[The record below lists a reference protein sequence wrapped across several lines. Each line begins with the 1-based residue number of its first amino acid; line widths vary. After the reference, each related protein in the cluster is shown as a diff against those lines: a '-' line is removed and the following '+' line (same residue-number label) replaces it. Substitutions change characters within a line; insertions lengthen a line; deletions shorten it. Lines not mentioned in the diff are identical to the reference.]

1 MSSEN
6 CSSDFLLILRTPNLF
21 SVFIHIAILQL
32 LCSSLDIKFT
42 RPACEGEA
50 NVARYEGIQH
60 NGSYTAQT
68 LRYSPRLD
76 RTCTPRWSSSTETRN
91 EIRND
96 PKGTQLGRARAV
108 TLAVDNS
115 LKGNLKLL
123 HANPKIS
130 AQLERVYCECRL
142 RGSRTCTINCPCS
155 TKWKSCGIECE
166 CHGFCCNSFFY
177 TPRLSI
183 RLGEELYTKTDL
195 SRYRIAFVICGR
207 IMTVPEYWRYHEKM
221 IHRAVRHYGFS
232 VSWPGFAHGLPRN
245 PDLDKYAVDPFEDM
259 TGAVNHSCEPN
270 IIVEACWVNGK
281 LYAVGRAIRNIMA
294 KEALTV
300 DYNVSLL
307 QEQHAITE
315 KALQQL
321 YEDLAAAELAGA
333 NSVELEMRVIRKEIE
348 NGKLKANIE
357 LMITAVARLRASL
370 SEATTANDGKVS
382 EVMKSLCSSL
392 AKFVRRIR
400 TLFSCKSKGV
410 DEELAKGTIE
420 SCESCETSSVLM
432 PSARSENTSNFDT
445 PQSQSDPP
453 PASTVPQVCLGMGGI
468 STRGLEILLSNREF
482 APRNYVAPKHT
493 SYRSS

>member
-1 MSSEN
+1 M
-6 CSSDFLLILRTPNLF
+6 
-21 SVFIHIAILQL
+21 
-32 LCSSLDIKFT
+32 
-42 RPACEGEA
+42 
-50 NVARYEGIQH
+50 
-60 NGSYTAQT
+60 
-68 LRYSPRLD
+68 
-76 RTCTPRWSSSTETRN
+76 
-91 EIRND
+91 
-96 PKGTQLGRARAV
+96 
-108 TLAVDNS
+108 
-115 LKGNLKLL
+115 
-123 HANPKIS
+123 
-130 AQLERVYCECRL
+130 
-142 RGSRTCTINCPCS
+142 
-155 TKWKSCGIECE
+155 
-166 CHGFCCNSFFY
+166 
-177 TPRLSI
+177 
-183 RLGEELYTKTDL
+183 
-195 SRYRIAFVICGR
+195 
-207 IMTVPEYWRYHEKM
+207 VPEYWRYHEKM

-453 PASTVPQVCLGMGGI
+453 PASTVPQVPSLMKP
-468 STRGLEILLSNREF
+468 
-482 APRNYVAPKHT
+482 PRP
-493 SYRSS
+493 SFLFG